1 MGNEVKNSSKYYK
14 IYQLYRNKHMKNV
27 FSEEGNSGAHNLNA
41 SLRLF
46 LHKCLSGCYRSK
58 YASGLYFRL
67 KLVSYKNQTKHH
79 YAYLIVG
86 SSYWCLS
93 ANCHLYR
100 HYHTLKKRGGPYSYN
115 EVPNEIISHGQ
126 TSRNPNTCRAFR
138 GRLVIV
144 RSRL

>member
-100 HYHTLKKRGGPYSYN
+100 HYHTLKKRGGVRTVIMKCPMKS
-115 EVPNEIISHGQ
+115 SAMGK
-126 TSRNPNTCRAFR
+126 
-138 GRLVIV
+138 RLGTLTLAVHFGV
-144 RSRL
+144 GL